1 MTKKKT
7 KKKRKKRGGDS
18 GTSIKTGFK
27 KSSNEV
33 VQGLGTGVGKTLS
46 SVGNVSQGVGTG
58 VGKAAEGVG
67 NIVYSSSEGIGTGVG
82 KVAEGV
88 GTGTGKIAEGVGTG
102 TGKLAENTLL
112 TTAELVNVVKTKL
125 ERYNQRKNKK
135 LNKIDE
141 LKDETINNLKIKINQ
156 YDEKITEDMDI
167 NRERIVNTCKYILN
181 YMIIKII
188 DSDNTKYL
196 QYANEIVLC
205 LDYLLKSCLN
215 NNLNC
220 DKIFELNE
228 RLNNPSLWTR
238 LRNNKYNI
246 KKICNNIEEVVFSEI
261 PKTPEVEPAN
271 TSDEKRG
278 GFCLPC
284 AAAAGPVGLGVA
296 AVGTVGYYVSKK
308 MKGGT
313 EIGKF
318 KKNEEALYV
327 ENDGRTHKV
336 KFIKYITPNKA
347 SIKFLSRKALRPVS
361 TVNTRKL
368 RTIKKT
374 IMNTRKRQKNRRA
387 DTVKRK
393 RDIKLKK
400 NKTDELSVLFR
411 GLFK

>member
-1 MTKKKT
+1 MRKKKT
-7 KKKRKKRGGDS
+7 CKKIKKKGGDS
-18 GTSIKTGFK
+18 ETSMKTGFK
-27 KSSNEV
+27 NASIDI
-33 VQGLGTGVGKTLS
+33 VQGLGTGVGNTLS

-67 NIVYSSSEGIGTGVG
+67 NIVYSSSKGIGTGVG
-82 KVAEGV
+82 KATEGV
-88 GTGTGKIAEGVGTG
+88 GKGTGKIAEGVGTG

-125 ERYNQRKNKK
+125 ERYNERKNKK
-135 LNKIDE
+135 YTKIDE

-156 YDEKITEDMDI
+156 YNEKITEDMNI
-167 NRERIVNTCKYILN
+167 NHERIINTCKYILN

-196 QYANEIVLC
+196 RYANEIVLC

-238 LRNNKYNI
+238 IRNNKYNI
-246 KKICNNIEEVVFSEI
+246 KQICNNIEEVVLSEI
-261 PKTPEVEPAN
+261 PKTPEVE
-271 TSDEKRG
+271 TVDISDEKQG
-278 GFCLPC
+278 GCLPC
-284 AAAAGPVGLGVA
+284 AAAAGPAGIAVA
-296 AVGTVGYYVSKK
+296 AVGTAGYYGYKK

-313 EIGKF
+313 GKF
-318 KKNEEALYV
+318 KKNEKLLYV
-327 ENDGRTHKV
+327 ENDGRTHQV
-336 KFIKYITPNKA
+336 KFRRYITPKKA
-347 SIKFLSRKALRPVS
+347 SIKFLSRKALRPRS
-361 TVNTRKL
+361 TVNVNKL

-387 DTVKRK
+387 DTVRRK
-393 RDIKLKK
+393 RNITLKK
-400 NKTDELSVLFR
+400 NKTDELSRLFS